1 MRVEVFTGDVR
12 VRNGVYV
19 AACDYGLF
27 GRRPGRCFQV
37 AQPAQV
43 YDVAAQGEGRHAQVM
58 CGCAQCTS
66 SSSSI
71 YWN

>member
-1 MRVEVFTGDVR
+1 MRAEGFTGDVR

-19 AACDYGLF
+19 AACDHGLF

-43 YDVAAQGEGRHAQVM
+43 YDVAAQG
-58 CGCAQCTS
+58 
-66 SSSSI
+66 
-71 YWN
+71 